1 MQKIYK
7 LLNLGYYLLRFGS
20 FRMAWFLSKHGFPI
34 ERIREV
40 GIKNGQLLV
49 RKTGQLFSMA
59 QLMHCKESLN
69 LFLSIATH
77 PNIKLDNSRP
87 SAITIL
93 CGDARINGDT
103 FDNFYVVQELFAE
116 GVYSIHLN
124 TEKIVVCDVGMNVG
138 IASLYFAGLRN
149 VTKVYSYEPFPE
161 TYQRALANFS
171 LNPSLKDKILPRNE
185 GVGGSDALLEIPMIK
200 GESAVMSTS
209 DFFIDQMETDKSHMV
224 KVGITDIKKIIPEI
238 LLQHP
243 GEALLLKL
251 DCEGAEYDI
260 IYQLNKIGLLP
271 KISVI
276 VIEWHLKGFQ
286 SLNDTLVENN
296 FCTTVFPRPNQV
308 MHDTGMIYAINTR
321 FRPV

>member
-40 GIKNGQLLV
+40 GVTNGQLIV
-49 RKTGQLFSMA
+49 RKTGQLFSIA

-69 LFLSIATH
+69 LFLTIATH
-77 PNIKLDNSRP
+77 RDIKLDNSK
-87 SAITIL
+87 AGEITII
-93 CGDARINGDT
+93 CGNTRISGDT

-138 IASLYFAGLRN
+138 IASLYFAGLKN
-149 VTKVYSYEPFPE
+149 VTQVYSYEPFPE
-161 TYQRALANFS
+161 TYQRALVNFS
-171 LNPSLKDKILPRNE
+171 LNSSLSNKIIPHNA

-209 DFFIDQMETDKSHMV
+209 DFFIEQMEIDKSHMV

-276 VIEWHLKGFQ
+276 VIEWHMKGFQ

-308 MHDTGMIYAINTR
+308 MQDTGMIYAINTR
-321 FRPV
+321 FSTV